1 MNRWPEMA
9 PHQHGLPLLYEEGGG
24 GGGAIFR
31 AALPSAAHI
40 VSEFDP
46 RSSAEIRNLK
56 SLNQGCPMSP
66 VALVRDL
73 SMHLRAWERHRVR
86 FGIVCSRKRLTLC
99 RPLFT
104 AACTGV
110 SAADAPSLQ
119 NEPGMALSIIVPD
132 DSLVYRFP
140 YGYDKPRW
148 RGKRNPR
155 FLNSNRLSRALHAI
169 PVPVERVILPLSQIY
184 RTEGVALC
192 ALAQQMKVFFDS
204 LPNSFSYALEI
215 QNSDYLLPA
224 YFDLLASHAVAHVLN
239 DSAVM
244 PSLLDQIQTPQ
255 VLTADRVIV
264 RTTASC
270 TPEWKL
276 GILETVRRCVS
287 EKKELSVY
295 MADTESMTVESAL
308 SGVLELL
315 SPDLA
320 RLSPLRR
327 RAA

>member
-1 MNRWPEMA
+1 
-9 PHQHGLPLLYEEGGG
+9 
-24 GGGAIFR
+24 
-31 AALPSAAHI
+31 
-40 VSEFDP
+40 
-46 RSSAEIRNLK
+46 
-56 SLNQGCPMSP
+56 MSP
-66 VALVRDL
+66 IALVRDL

-86 FGIVCSRKRLTLC
+86 FGIICSRKRLTLC

-110 SAADAPSLQ
+110 SAADIPSLNQ
-119 NEPGMALSIIVPD
+119 SEPGVALSIVVPD
-132 DSLVYRFP
+132 DSLVYRFS

-155 FLNSNRLSRALHAI
+155 FLNGNRLSRSLAAI
-169 PVPVERVILPLSQIY
+169 PVPVETVILPLSQIY
-184 RTEGVALC
+184 RTEGVALGT
-192 ALAQQMKVFFDS
+192 LAPQMESFFSS
-204 LPNSFSYALEI
+204 LPNSFGYALEI

-224 YFDLLASHAVAHVLN
+224 YFDLLANHGVAHVLN

-244 PSLLDQIQTPQ
+244 PSLLDQIQIPQ

-270 TPEWKL
+270 TAEWKL

-295 MADTESMTVESAL
+295 VADGERVSIEAAMTDL
-308 SGVLELL
+308 MELL